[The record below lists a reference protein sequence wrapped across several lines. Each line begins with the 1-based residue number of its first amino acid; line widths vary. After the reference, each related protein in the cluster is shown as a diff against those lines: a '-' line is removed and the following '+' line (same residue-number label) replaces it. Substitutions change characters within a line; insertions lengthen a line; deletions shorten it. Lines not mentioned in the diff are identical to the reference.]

1 MVIQS
6 IFSGALNA
14 PSSPLVPHTPF
25 RSSTTPASV
34 ASPSILP
41 PRTPY
46 TPFTSFA
53 LKTPFQSSYG
63 LGTVS
68 NSPYAHFLDD
78 NEDPLARL
86 YSQILRFV
94 ERDMSRIMGIADKVS
109 LKHVSTGR
117 KDKALVTALVTMP
130 VEKSNREL
138 DEDGFE
144 IMANVVWEEFGRAI
158 MDELGPVVFA
168 AGRPNEFRKVSPIL
182 DPRSRSFPYIMLHQ
196 AL

>member
-1 MVIQS
+1 M
-6 IFSGALNA
+6 
-14 PSSPLVPHTPF
+14 
-25 RSSTTPASV
+25 
-34 ASPSILP
+34 
-41 PRTPY
+41 
-46 TPFTSFA
+46 
-53 LKTPFQSSYG
+53 
-63 LGTVS
+63 S
-68 NSPYAHFLDD
+68 NSPYAHLLDD